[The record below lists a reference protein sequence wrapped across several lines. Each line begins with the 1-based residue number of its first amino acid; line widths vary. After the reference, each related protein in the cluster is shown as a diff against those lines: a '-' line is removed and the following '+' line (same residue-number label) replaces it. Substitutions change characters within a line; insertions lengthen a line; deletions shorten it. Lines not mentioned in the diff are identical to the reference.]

1 MEFEKETKTCSCM
14 KGGKKQA
21 FVCTCPKNG
30 LKKIYYGPGSILSLY
45 GERNKN
51 ISVASCIK
59 GKKAFLEE
67 KKRLPYLPSIEAGTL
82 VGATAD
88 ITAAT

>member
-1 MEFEKETKTCSCM
+1 M
-14 KGGKKQA
+14 A
-21 FVCTCPKNG
+21 
-30 LKKIYYGPGSILSLY
+30 LKKYIMAGSILYLY
-45 GERNKN
+45 GERNKH
-51 ISVASCIK
+51 ISVASYMV
-59 GKKAFLEE
+59 GENAFLEE